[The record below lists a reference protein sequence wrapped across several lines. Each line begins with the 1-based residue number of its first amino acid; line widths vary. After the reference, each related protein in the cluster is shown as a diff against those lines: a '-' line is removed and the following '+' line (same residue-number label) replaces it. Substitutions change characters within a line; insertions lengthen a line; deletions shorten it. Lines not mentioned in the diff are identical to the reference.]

1 MFKPTS
7 SLNARLRLTTKQVNG
22 GYYKGNRTGNV
33 GYFGKKKGTYFIDW
47 RKVRTYVVP
56 EGLDTFKL
64 TPFVTK
70 RMEPTRTQYTK
81 MIMIGER
88 EVEVPRGMNGKDYLD
103 DWYTYNQPESDA
115 LERVRRGEVVAGE
128 EGGAVSEEQAEQLTP
143 EQNTEPATGKDKNK
157 RWKNSNKRQRSTSK
171 QEP

>member
-56 EGLDTFKL
+56 EELDTFKL

-81 MIMIGER
+81 TIMIGER

-103 DWYTYNQPESDA
+103 DWYANNELESDEI
-115 LERVRRGEVVAGE
+115 ERLRRGDVVAGQ
-128 EGGAVSEEQAEQLTP
+128 EGAVVSEEHAEQTTLN
-143 EQNTEPATGKDKNK
+143 QNAERTGDEDHSKG
-157 RWKNSNKRQRSTSK
+157 QRRPRK
-171 QEP
+171 QGP

>member
-7 SLNARLRLTTKQVNG
+7 RLNARLRLTTKQVNG

-33 GYFGKKKGTYFIDW
+33 GFFGKKKGTYFIDW

-70 RMEPTRTQYTK
+70 RMEPTRTQYTQT
-81 MIMIGER
+81 IMIGER

-103 DWYTYNQPESDA
+103 DWYANNELESDEV
-115 LERVRRGEVVAGE
+115 ERIRRGEVMASQE
-128 EGGAVSEEQAEQLTP
+128 DTAVSKEQQQQQQQPVQTTAEL
-143 EQNTEPATGKDKNK
+143 NAEPRADDADK
-157 RWKNSNKRQRSTSK
+157 SK
-171 QEP
+171 H

>member
-1 MFKPTS
+1 MFKPTPC
-7 SLNARLRLTTKQVNG
+7 LNARLRLTTKQVNG

-33 GYFGKKKGTYFIDW
+33 GFFGKRKGTYYIDW

-81 MIMIGER
+81 TIMIGER
-88 EVEVPRGMNGKDYLD
+88 KVEAPRAMDGKDYLD
-103 DWYTYNQPESDA
+103 DWYANNVLESDQ
-115 LERVRRGEVVAGE
+115 LERYRKGEVVE
-128 EGGAVSEEQAEQLTP
+128 EDGAAVESEVAETTSEQY
-143 EQNTEPATGKDKNK
+143 TESTAADNS
-157 RWKNSNKRQRSTSK
+157 SNKSPRNQV
-171 QEP
+171 P

>member
-1 MFKPTS
+1 MFKPTR

-33 GYFGKKKGTYFIDW
+33 GYFGKKKGTYYIDW

-81 MIMIGER
+81 TIMIGER

-103 DWYTYNQPESDA
+103 DWYANNETESDEM
-115 LERVRRGEVVAGE
+115 ERKRRGEAEPGQE
-128 EGGAVSEEQAEQLTP
+128 DTAISDSQHAEQTTSA
-143 EQNTEPATGKDKNK
+143 QNTEPDMHMD
-157 RWKNSNKRQRSTSK
+157 NSKHPTPSK